1 MRPFALGTTSPLW
14 LTHCSAPRALPAC
27 GIPLGSQFYSLPP
40 APPTPANCPPRP
52 SLLKII
58 PHPPPLIN
66 LSMVFGLKGD
76 VKDNIHYIDET
87 TVVYP
92 AGQNVIIYNMETKA
106 QKFLPSSP
114 ENQVRG
120 WGGKE

>member
-1 MRPFALGTTSPLW
+1 
-14 LTHCSAPRALPAC
+14 
-27 GIPLGSQFYSLPP
+27 
-40 APPTPANCPPRP
+40 
-52 SLLKII
+52 
-58 PHPPPLIN
+58 
-66 LSMVFGLKGD
+66 MVFGLKGD